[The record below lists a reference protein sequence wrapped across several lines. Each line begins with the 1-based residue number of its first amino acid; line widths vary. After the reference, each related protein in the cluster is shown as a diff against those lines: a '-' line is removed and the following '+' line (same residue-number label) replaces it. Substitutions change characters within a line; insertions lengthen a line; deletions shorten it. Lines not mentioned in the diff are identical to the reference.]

1 MDLQLLLLISTVGL
15 VVVAQREEVDHDADS
30 FHDDDQ
36 EGDNDGDVNGDGG
49 KDEDEE
55 GEEEKKDIFNKNYLF
70 QSNRKMN

>member
-1 MDLQLLLLISTVGL
+1 MISTVGL

-30 FHDDDQ
+30 SHDDDQ

-49 KDEDEE
+49 EDEGE
-55 GEEEKKDIFNKNYLF
+55 EEEKKDIFNKNHLF